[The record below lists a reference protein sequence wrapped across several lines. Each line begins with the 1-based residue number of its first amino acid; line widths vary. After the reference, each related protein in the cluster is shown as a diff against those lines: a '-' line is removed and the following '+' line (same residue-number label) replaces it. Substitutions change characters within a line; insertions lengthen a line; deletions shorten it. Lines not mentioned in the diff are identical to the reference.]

1 MLLLSK
7 VIHAHVMKER
17 GGVDVQLHSFLPL
30 AVDGVSGH
38 LHTSLGKQIPVPIK
52 WQGRYTTELLLT
64 LWRRDKSLAS
74 PRN

>member
-1 MLLLSK
+1 
-7 VIHAHVMKER
+7 MKER
-17 GGVDVQLHSFLPL
+17 RGVDLQFHSFLPL

-38 LHTSLGKQIPVPIK
+38 FHAPTVIPRETDSSAIE

-64 LWRRDKSLAS
+64 LQRRDKSLAS